1 MKTIIFQSSER
12 SLALK
17 PFYTSDLNNFKLFD
31 LIFKKTAS
39 TLALKNLQ
47 KSENFHSQIAIF
59 DFVVASKLFSK
70 IFPMTNFE
78 FQ

>member
-1 MKTIIFQSSER
+1 MKTIIFQSSEH

-17 PFYTSDLNNFKLFD
+17 PFYTFDLNNFKLFD
-31 LIFKKTAS
+31 LIFKKAAS
-39 TLALKNLQ
+39 TSALKNLQ
-47 KSENFHSQIAIF
+47 KSENFRSQIAIF
-59 DFVVASKLFSK
+59 DFEVASKLFSK